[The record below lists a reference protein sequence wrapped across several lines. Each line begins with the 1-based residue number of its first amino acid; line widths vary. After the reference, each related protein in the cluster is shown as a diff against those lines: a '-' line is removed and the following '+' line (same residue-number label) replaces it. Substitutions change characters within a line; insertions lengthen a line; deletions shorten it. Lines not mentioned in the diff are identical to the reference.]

1 MVTRFG
7 SREICDVT
15 FKALT
20 NNQKVGNKEFK
31 AGQPVFVIDTATTSN
46 MEQASTTVYAQGGKG
61 YNRLIAWEGEKTLTF
76 TVTDALMSPL
86 GLAILT
92 GAGLSED
99 ADVKHIHVTYDVAIN
114 GEGNGTITAEK
125 LAAELGLPK
134 DSTIEVCNDTE
145 LKPYATILDGN
156 GAVVGWADDIELSG
170 TNSVT
175 LNNIIEVASEKPLK
189 VKSVLSKNKT
199 IKLDFYVRMTSG
211 ATEITVAPDDF
222 GGYFYVEADTLYRN
236 QDGKDMAA
244 TITFPKVKIQ
254 SGFTLTMAPNG
265 DPSTFDF
272 VMDAFPAY
280 TYFDQTKKVVCD
292 ITIVSG
298 ANEDTGVKKH
308 SDPVGHK
315 EDKQLVGFNSA
326 RIDSSKLTDGSSSN
340 QHIKEN
346 NECIKSISVNGDVA
360 TLKVDMNGLQS
371 YDSSDP
377 SQGKAKWVGLI
388 IETGEKTLENVT
400 YNGVALTAADIADA
414 TSVGAPAGAFVLW
427 LKADVVQTTPK
438 TITIGTVDGS
448 KESREVTI
456 KIVAA

>member
-86 GLAILT
+86 GLAVLT

-99 ADVKHIHVTYDVAIN
+99 ADVKHVHVTYDVSL
-114 GEGNGTITAEK
+114 GSNGTGVIAFK
-125 LAAELGLPK
+125 KPAAELGLPN
-134 DSTIEVCNDTE
+134 SATIEVCDDKE
-145 LKPYATILDGN
+145 LVPYATVLDAN
-156 GAVVGWADDIELSG
+156 GAIVDWADKVTFTG
-170 TNSVT
+170 TASST
-175 LNNIIEVASEKPLK
+175 LENIFDVKEGQDLTVKVEKETSEG
-189 VKSVLSKNKT
+189 VYAAIANKT
-199 IKLDFYVRMTSG
+199 VKLDFYVRMTTG

-298 ANEDTGVKKH
+298 VQGDTSVKH
-308 SDPVGHK
+308 SDPVGH
-315 EDKQLVGFNSA
+315 
-326 RIDSSKLTDGSSSN
+326 
-340 QHIKEN
+340 
-346 NECIKSISVNGDVA
+346 
-360 TLKVDMNGLQS
+360 
-371 YDSSDP
+371 
-377 SQGKAKWVGLI
+377 
-388 IETGEKTLENVT
+388 EKN
-400 YNGVALTAADIADA
+400 
-414 TSVGAPAGAFVLW
+414 
-427 LKADVVQTTPK
+427 
-438 TITIGTVDGS
+438 
-448 KESREVTI
+448 
-456 KIVAA
+456 

>member
-86 GLAILT
+86 GLAVLT
-92 GAGLSED
+92 GAGLAEE
-99 ADVKHIHVTYDVAIN
+99 ADVKHIHVTYDVAIGNDGN
-114 GEGNGTITAEK
+114 GEITAEK

-134 DSTIEVCNDTE
+134 NSTIEVCNDAE

-156 GAVVGWADDIELSG
+156 GAIVGWADDVALSG
-170 TNSVT
+170 TNSTT
-175 LNNIIEVASEKPLK
+175 LNNIIEVASEKPLN
-189 VKSVLSKNKT
+189 VKSTLGAGKT
-199 IKLDFYVRMTSG
+199 IKLDFYVRMITG

-298 ANEDTGVKKH
+298 AQGDTGVKH

-315 EDKQLVGFNSA
+315 DIVGFNSA
-326 RIDSSKLTDGSSSN
+326 RIDSSKLTDGSSSD
-340 QHIKEN
+340 QHIVEN
-346 NECIKSISVNGDVA
+346 NNCIKSISVNGDTA
-360 TLKVDMNGLQS
+360 TLKVDMAGLQS
-371 YDSSDP
+371 YDSSNS

-388 IETGEKTLENVT
+388 IETGEDTLENVT
-400 YNGVALTAADIADA
+400 YNGTALTAADIADA

-448 KESREVTI
+448 KESRKVTI

>member
-15 FKALT
+15 FKALV
-20 NNQKVGNKEFK
+20 NGQKVGNKEFK

-86 GLAILT
+86 GLAVLT
-92 GAGLSED
+92 GAGLAED

-114 GEGNGTITAEK
+114 GEGNGTITAEQ
-125 LAAELGLPK
+125 LAAELGLSK
-134 DSTIEVCNDTE
+134 DSTIEVCNDATA

-156 GAVVGWADDIELSG
+156 GAVVGWADDIVLSG
-170 TNSVT
+170 TNSTT
-175 LNNIIEVASEKPLK
+175 LNNIIEVSSEKSLN
-189 VKSVLSKNKT
+189 VNSVLSKNKT

-254 SGFTLTMAPNG
+254 SGFTLTMAANG

-298 ANEDTGVKKH
+298 AQGDTSVKH
-308 SDPVGHK
+308 SDPVGH
-315 EDKQLVGFNSA
+315 
-326 RIDSSKLTDGSSSN
+326 
-340 QHIKEN
+340 
-346 NECIKSISVNGDVA
+346 
-360 TLKVDMNGLQS
+360 
-371 YDSSDP
+371 
-377 SQGKAKWVGLI
+377 
-388 IETGEKTLENVT
+388 EKN
-400 YNGVALTAADIADA
+400 
-414 TSVGAPAGAFVLW
+414 
-427 LKADVVQTTPK
+427 
-438 TITIGTVDGS
+438 
-448 KESREVTI
+448 
-456 KIVAA
+456 

>member
-20 NNQKVGNKEFK
+20 NNQKVGNKEFQ
-31 AGQPVFVIDTATTSN
+31 AGQPVFIIDTATTSN

-86 GLAILT
+86 GLAVLT
-92 GAGLSED
+92 GAGLSKD

-114 GEGNGTITAEK
+114 GEGNGVITAEK
-125 LAAELGLPK
+125 LAAELGMPK
-134 DSTIEVCNDTE
+134 NSTIEVCNDTA

-156 GAVVGWADDIELSG
+156 GAVVGWANDIQLSG
-170 TNSVT
+170 TNSTT
-175 LNNIIEVASEKPLK
+175 LDNIIEVSSGKSLK
-189 VKSVLSKNKT
+189 VNSVLSKNKT
-199 IKLDFYVRMTSG
+199 IKLDFYVRMTTG

-254 SGFTLTMAPNG
+254 SGFTLTMAANG

-298 ANEDTGVKKH
+298 AKASEDEDTGVKH
-308 SDPVGHK
+308 SNPVGH
-315 EDKQLVGFNSA
+315 
-326 RIDSSKLTDGSSSN
+326 
-340 QHIKEN
+340 
-346 NECIKSISVNGDVA
+346 
-360 TLKVDMNGLQS
+360 
-371 YDSSDP
+371 
-377 SQGKAKWVGLI
+377 
-388 IETGEKTLENVT
+388 EKN
-400 YNGVALTAADIADA
+400 
-414 TSVGAPAGAFVLW
+414 
-427 LKADVVQTTPK
+427 
-438 TITIGTVDGS
+438 
-448 KESREVTI
+448 
-456 KIVAA
+456 

>member
-114 GEGNGTITAEK
+114 GEGNGTITAEQ
-125 LAAELGLPK
+125 LAAELGLSK
-134 DSTIEVCNDTE
+134 DSTIKVCNDATA

-156 GAVVGWADDIELSG
+156 GAVVGWADDITLSG
-170 TNSVT
+170 TNSTT
-175 LNNIIEVASEKPLK
+175 LNNIIEVAAEKPLN
-189 VKSVLSKNKT
+189 VNSVLSKNKT
-199 IKLDFYVRMTSG
+199 IKLDFYVMMTDG
-211 ATEITVAPDDF
+211 ATEITVAPEDF

-254 SGFTLTMAPNG
+254 SGFTLTMAANG

-298 ANEDTGVKKH
+298 ANKDTSVKKH
-308 SDPVGHK
+308 SDPVDH
-315 EDKQLVGFNSA
+315 
-326 RIDSSKLTDGSSSN
+326 SKN
-340 QHIKEN
+340 I
-346 NECIKSISVNGDVA
+346 
-360 TLKVDMNGLQS
+360 
-371 YDSSDP
+371 
-377 SQGKAKWVGLI
+377 
-388 IETGEKTLENVT
+388 
-400 YNGVALTAADIADA
+400 
-414 TSVGAPAGAFVLW
+414 
-427 LKADVVQTTPK
+427 
-438 TITIGTVDGS
+438 
-448 KESREVTI
+448 
-456 KIVAA
+456 

>member
-20 NNQKVGNKEFK
+20 NNQKVGNKEFQ
-31 AGQPVFVIDTATTSN
+31 AGQPVFIIDTATTSN

-86 GLAILT
+86 GLAVLT

-114 GEGNGTITAEK
+114 GEGNGVITAEK
-125 LAAELGLPK
+125 LAAELGMPK
-134 DSTIEVCNDTE
+134 NSTIEVCNDTE

-170 TNSVT
+170 TNST
-175 LNNIIEVASEKPLK
+175 TFNNIIEVASEKPLN
-189 VKSVLSKNKT
+189 VKSILGAGKT
-199 IKLDFYVRMTSG
+199 IKLDFYVRMTTG

-298 ANEDTGVKKH
+298 DQGETDVKH

-315 EDKQLVGFNSA
+315 EHKDLVGFKGVK
-326 RIDSSKLTDGSSSN
+326 IDSKKLTNGSSSD
-340 QHIKEN
+340 QHIVEN
-346 NECIKSISVNGDVA
+346 NNCIKSISVNGDTA
-360 TLKVDMNGLQS
+360 TLKVDMAGLKS
-371 YDSSDP
+371 YDSSNS
-377 SQGKAKWVGLI
+377 SQGNAKWVGLI
-388 IETGEKTLENVT
+388 IETGEDTLENVT
-400 YNGVALTAADIADA
+400 YNGTALTAADIADA

-448 KESREVTI
+448 KESRKVTI

>member
-86 GLAILT
+86 GLAVLT
-92 GAGLSED
+92 GAGLAEE

-114 GEGNGTITAEK
+114 SEGNGVITAEK

-134 DSTIEVCNDTE
+134 NSTIEVCNDAE

-156 GAVVGWADDIELSG
+156 GAIVDWADDVALSG
-170 TNSVT
+170 TNSTT
-175 LNNIIEVASEKPLK
+175 LNNIIEVASEKPLN
-189 VKSVLSKNKT
+189 VKSTLGAGKT
-199 IKLDFYVRMTSG
+199 IKLDFYVRMTTG

-298 ANEDTGVKKH
+298 AQGDTGVKH
-308 SDPVGHK
+308 NDPVGH
-315 EDKQLVGFNSA
+315 KQLVGFNSA
-326 RIDSSKLTDGSSSN
+326 RIDSSKLTNGSSSD

-346 NECIKSISVNGDVA
+346 NECIKYISVNGDVA

-448 KESREVTI
+448 KESRKVTI

>member
-15 FKALT
+15 FKALV
-20 NNQKVGNKEFK
+20 NGQKVGNKAFK

-86 GLAILT
+86 GLAVLT
-92 GAGLSED
+92 GAGLAED

-114 GEGNGTITAEK
+114 NDGNGEIAAEK

-170 TNSVT
+170 TNSTT

-189 VKSVLSKNKT
+189 VKSVSSKNKT
-199 IKLDFYVRMTSG
+199 IKLDFYVKMTSG

-254 SGFTLTMAPNG
+254 SGFTLTMAANG

-308 SDPVGHK
+308 SDPVDH
-315 EDKQLVGFNSA
+315 
-326 RIDSSKLTDGSSSN
+326 SKN
-340 QHIKEN
+340 I
-346 NECIKSISVNGDVA
+346 
-360 TLKVDMNGLQS
+360 
-371 YDSSDP
+371 
-377 SQGKAKWVGLI
+377 
-388 IETGEKTLENVT
+388 
-400 YNGVALTAADIADA
+400 
-414 TSVGAPAGAFVLW
+414 
-427 LKADVVQTTPK
+427 
-438 TITIGTVDGS
+438 
-448 KESREVTI
+448 
-456 KIVAA
+456 

>member
-86 GLAILT
+86 GLAVLT
-92 GAGLSED
+92 GAGLAED

-114 GEGNGTITAEK
+114 GEGNGIITAEK

-134 DSTIEVCNDTE
+134 NSTIEVCNDAE

-170 TNSVT
+170 TNSTT
-175 LNNIIEVASEKPLK
+175 LNNIIEVASEKPLN
-189 VKSVLSKNKT
+189 VKSTLGAGKT
-199 IKLDFYVRMTSG
+199 IKLDFYVRMTDG
-211 ATEITVAPDDF
+211 ATEITVAPEDF

-298 ANEDTGVKKH
+298 AQGDTGVKH
-308 SDPVGHK
+308 SDPVEHGEHK
-315 EDKQLVGFNSA
+315 DLVGFKGVKINSN
-326 RIDSSKLTDGSSSN
+326 KLTNGPNSD
-340 QHIKEN
+340 QHIKDN

-360 TLKVDMNGLQS
+360 TLKVNMNGLQS

-388 IETGEKTLENVT
+388 IETGEDTLENVT

-448 KESREVTI
+448 KEPRKVTI

>member
-20 NNQKVGNKEFK
+20 NNQKVGNKEFQ
-31 AGQPVFVIDTATTSN
+31 AGQPVFIIDTATTSN

-86 GLAILT
+86 GLAVLT

-99 ADVKHIHVTYDVAIN
+99 ANVKHIHVTYDVAIGN
-114 GEGNGTITAEK
+114 DGNGTITAEQ

-134 DSTIEVCNDTE
+134 DSTIEVCNDTT
-145 LKPYATILDGN
+145 LKPYATVLDGN
-156 GAVVGWADDIELSG
+156 GAVTGWANDIELSG
-170 TNSVT
+170 TNSST
-175 LNNIIEVASEKPLK
+175 LDNIIEVSSGEPGKPLT
-189 VKSVLSKNKT
+189 VKSLSSKNKT

-254 SGFTLTMAPNG
+254 SGFTLTMAANG

-280 TYFDQTKKVVCD
+280 TYFDHTKKVVCD

-298 ANEDTGVKKH
+298 AKASEDENVDTGVKH
-308 SDPVGHK
+308 SNPVDH
-315 EDKQLVGFNSA
+315 
-326 RIDSSKLTDGSSSN
+326 
-340 QHIKEN
+340 
-346 NECIKSISVNGDVA
+346 
-360 TLKVDMNGLQS
+360 
-371 YDSSDP
+371 
-377 SQGKAKWVGLI
+377 GKK
-388 IETGEKTLENVT
+388 
-400 YNGVALTAADIADA
+400 
-414 TSVGAPAGAFVLW
+414 
-427 LKADVVQTTPK
+427 
-438 TITIGTVDGS
+438 
-448 KESREVTI
+448 
-456 KIVAA
+456 

>member
-92 GAGLSED
+92 GAGLAED
-99 ADVKHIHVTYDVAIN
+99 ADVKHIHVTYDVAIGNDGN
-114 GEGNGTITAEK
+114 GEITAEK
-125 LAAELGLPK
+125 LAAELGLSK
-134 DSTIEVCNDTE
+134 NSTIEVCNDTE
-145 LKPYATILDGN
+145 LKPYATILDSN

-170 TNSVT
+170 TNSTT
-175 LNNIIEVASEKPLK
+175 LNNIIEVASEKPLN
-189 VKSVLSKNKT
+189 VKSTLGAGKT
-199 IKLDFYVRMTSG
+199 IKLDFYVRMTTG

-254 SGFTLTMAPNG
+254 SGFTLTMAANG

-298 ANEDTGVKKH
+298 AQGDTDVKH
-308 SDPVGHK
+308 SDPVEH
-315 EDKQLVGFNSA
+315 EEHVGFNSA
-326 RIDSSKLTDGSSSN
+326 RIDSSKLTNGSSSD

-360 TLKVDMNGLQS
+360 TLKVDMAGLQS

-388 IETGEKTLENVT
+388 IETGENTLENVT
-400 YNGVALTAADIADA
+400 YNGTPLGAADIADA

-448 KESREVTI
+448 KESRKVTI

>member
-86 GLAILT
+86 GLAVLT
-92 GAGLSED
+92 GAGLAED
-99 ADVKHIHVTYDVAIN
+99 ADVKHVHVTYDVAIN
-114 GEGNGTITAEK
+114 DEGNGVITAEK
-125 LAAELGLPK
+125 LAAELGMPK
-134 DSTIEVCNDTE
+134 NSIIEVCNDTE

-170 TNSVT
+170 TNSTT
-175 LNNIIEVASEKPLK
+175 LNNIIEVASEKPLN
-189 VKSVLSKNKT
+189 VKSTLGAGKT
-199 IKLDFYVRMTSG
+199 IKLDFYVRMTTG

-298 ANEDTGVKKH
+298 AQGDTGVKH
-308 SDPVGHK
+308 SDPVVH
-315 EDKQLVGFNSA
+315 EEHVGFNSA
-326 RIDSSKLTDGSSSN
+326 RIDSSKLTNGSSSD

-448 KESREVTI
+448 KESRKVTI

>member
-86 GLAILT
+86 GLAVLT
-92 GAGLSED
+92 GAGLAED
-99 ADVKHIHVTYDVAIN
+99 ADVKHVHVTYDVAIN
-114 GEGNGTITAEK
+114 NEGNGVITAEK
-125 LAAELGLPK
+125 LAAELGMPK
-134 DSTIEVCNDTE
+134 NSIIEVCNDIE

-170 TNSVT
+170 TDSTT
-175 LNNIIEVASEKPLK
+175 LNNIIEVASEKPLN
-189 VKSVLSKNKT
+189 VKSTLGAGKT
-199 IKLDFYVRMTSG
+199 IKLDFYVRMTTG

-254 SGFTLTMAPNG
+254 SGFTLTMAANG

-298 ANEDTGVKKH
+298 AQGDTDVKH
-308 SDPVGHK
+308 SDPVEH
-315 EDKQLVGFNSA
+315 EEHVGFNSA
-326 RIDSSKLTDGSSSN
+326 RIDSSKLTNGSSSD

-400 YNGVALTAADIADA
+400 YNGTPLGAADIADA

>member
-20 NNQKVGNKEFK
+20 NNQKVGNKEFQ
-31 AGQPVFVIDTATTSN
+31 AGQPVFIIDTATTSN

-86 GLAILT
+86 GLAVLT

-114 GEGNGTITAEK
+114 SEGNGVITAEK

-134 DSTIEVCNDTE
+134 NSTIEVCNDAE

-156 GAVVGWADDIELSG
+156 GAVVGWADDVELSG
-170 TNSVT
+170 TDSTT
-175 LNNIIEVASEKPLK
+175 LNNIIEVASEKPLN
-189 VKSVLSKNKT
+189 VKSTLGAGKT
-199 IKLDFYVRMTSG
+199 IKLDFYVRMTDG
-211 ATEITVAPDDF
+211 ATEITVAPEDF

-298 ANEDTGVKKH
+298 AQGDTGIKH
-308 SDPVGHK
+308 SDPVEH
-315 EDKQLVGFNSA
+315 EEHVGFKGVK
-326 RIDSSKLTDGSSSN
+326 IDSNKLTNGSSSD
-340 QHIKEN
+340 QHIKDN

-360 TLKVDMNGLQS
+360 TLKVNMAGLQS

-388 IETGEKTLENVT
+388 IETGENTLENVT
-400 YNGVALTAADIADA
+400 YNGTPLGAADIADA

-438 TITIGTVDGS
+438 TITIGTVDSS
-448 KESREVTI
+448 KESRKVTI

>member
-86 GLAILT
+86 GLAVLT
-92 GAGLSED
+92 GAGLAED
-99 ADVKHIHVTYDVAIN
+99 ADVKHVHVTYDVAIN
-114 GEGNGTITAEK
+114 DEGNGIITAEK
-125 LAAELGLPK
+125 LAAELGMPK
-134 DSTIEVCNDTE
+134 NSTIEVCNDTE

-170 TNSVT
+170 TNSTT
-175 LNNIIEVASEKPLK
+175 LNNIIEVASEKPLN
-189 VKSVLSKNKT
+189 VKSTLGAGKT
-199 IKLDFYVRMTSG
+199 IKLDFYVRMTTG

-298 ANEDTGVKKH
+298 DQGETDVKH

-315 EDKQLVGFNSA
+315 DIVGFKGVK
-326 RIDSSKLTDGSSSN
+326 IDSKKLTDGSSSD
-340 QHIKEN
+340 QFIKEN

-360 TLKVDMNGLQS
+360 TLKVDMNGLKS
-371 YDSSDP
+371 YKSSDP
-377 SQGKAKWVGLI
+377 SQGEAKWVGLI
-388 IETGEKTLENVT
+388 IETGEDTLENVT
-400 YNGVALTAADIADA
+400 YNGTPLTAADIADA

-427 LKADVVQTTPK
+427 LKADFVQTTPK
-438 TITIGTVDGS
+438 TITIGTVDSS

>member
-86 GLAILT
+86 GLAVLT
-92 GAGLSED
+92 GAGLAED
-99 ADVKHIHVTYDVAIN
+99 ADVKHVHVTYDVAIN
-114 GEGNGTITAEK
+114 DEGNGVITAEK
-125 LAAELGLPK
+125 LAAELGMPK
-134 DSTIEVCNDTE
+134 NSTIEVCNDTE

-170 TNSVT
+170 TNSTT
-175 LNNIIEVASEKPLK
+175 LNNIIEVASEKPLN
-189 VKSVLSKNKT
+189 VKSTLGAGKT
-199 IKLDFYVRMTSG
+199 IKLDFYVRMTTG

-298 ANEDTGVKKH
+298 DQGETDVKH
-308 SDPVGHK
+308 SDPVGHEEHK
-315 EDKQLVGFNSA
+315 DLVGFKGVK
-326 RIDSSKLTDGSSSN
+326 IDSNKLTNGSNSD
-340 QHIKEN
+340 QHIKDN

-360 TLKVDMNGLQS
+360 TLKVDMNGLKS
-371 YDSSDP
+371 YKSSDP
-377 SQGKAKWVGLI
+377 SQGEAKWVGLI
-388 IETGEKTLENVT
+388 IETGEDTLENVT
-400 YNGVALTAADIADA
+400 YNGTPLTAADIADA

-427 LKADVVQTTPK
+427 LKANVVQTTPK
-438 TITIGTVDGS
+438 TITIGTVDDS

>member
-86 GLAILT
+86 GLAVLT
-92 GAGLSED
+92 GAGLAED
-99 ADVKHIHVTYDVAIN
+99 ADVKHVHVTYDVAIN
-114 GEGNGTITAEK
+114 DEGNGIITAEK
-125 LAAELGLPK
+125 LAAELGMPK
-134 DSTIEVCNDTE
+134 NSTIEVCNDTE

-170 TNSVT
+170 TNSTT
-175 LNNIIEVASEKPLK
+175 LNNIIEVASEKPLN
-189 VKSVLSKNKT
+189 VKSILGAGKT
-199 IKLDFYVRMTSG
+199 IKLDFYVRMTTG

-298 ANEDTGVKKH
+298 DQGETDVKH

-315 EDKQLVGFNSA
+315 DLVGFKGVK
-326 RIDSSKLTDGSSSN
+326 IDSTKLTDGSGSD
-340 QHIKEN
+340 QFIKEN

-371 YDSSDP
+371 YKSSDP
-377 SQGKAKWVGLI
+377 SQGTAKWVGLI
-388 IETGEKTLENVT
+388 IETGEDTLENVT
-400 YNGVALTAADIADA
+400 YNGTPLTVADIADA

-427 LKADVVQTTPK
+427 LKANVVQTTPK

-456 KIVAA
+456 KIVAAE